1 MLKKIFSL
9 TLLLL
14 FLIIVLENYTA
25 SPDGYPD
32 IRISGNDDFK
42 KCKYVI
48 RGDGTKS
55 NPYIIRVDIANWVEI
70 RDTDKY
76 FILEFSKITLGI
88 MLDHVSNGDICGSE
102 ITEEKNLGISI
113 SSCNNINVF
122 SIKIM
127 NTNRS
132 GPKSIWIKESQNILI
147 KEVTI
152 LNSQGIVIENSR
164 DIVIDRVYIKN
175 KESMAGISVYK
186 SNVKIYHSTILGPKI
201 ITFTGIEIYG
211 SKNCEIAH
219 NIIRYCTTGMNLYN
233 STDCLI
239 YDNFF
244 ANNSIDALDNSGGKN
259 KWNLDHKIPGKNI
272 IGGPYL
278 GGNYWERYKGIDL
291 DGDGIGDTNIPY
303 ISLPGYPCPL
313 CIKDFMPLVYYS
325 KPPEGLDL
333 FIGLLNVSLSERY
346 ISPGTMLTVIYTVD
360 KIGKMEEIEST
371 SEITVRETV
380 YLVKTIYGE
389 NNATKMGVKKVL
401 YNNLRDISLNEIGNS
416 FSFTYTFPILNV
428 SDVNGI
434 LVCIQVD
441 VNNVIKEVDE
451 ENNYRCES
459 LPFVFKFLPDIM
471 IEKMDLVWSPLIPYP
486 DTPLYLYLTVHNIG
500 KNVTGVFKVKAVLH
514 IYVNESNNIVE
525 KEIWFESSCNLRPG
539 ESLTLYLPCKSK
551 NDPYIVPENVVNDS
565 DHLNYIEVWA
575 DYENVVEEISED
587 NNYISK
593 FININ
598 PEGPPSYTEPW
609 NGDLELKIIRV
620 DKPIYPGGV
629 ITVHFKTINTIPI
642 YRLTYEVLTRFE
654 VTLRHNLSETPYTFN
669 LASLFTGFGIENG
682 KPAAYFILNIPAP
695 YYSSEYA
702 RHIYLNLTL
711 TGGEGGN
718 PLFGLNNFDET
729 TVDLMLVQPDLEIVS
744 LLDVYPNPIQ
754 YGVPARFCVKIA
766 NNGKGVAKNFKLKI
780 YFRSYP
786 NQVAEMVQ
794 VKDIDILYPYSE
806 TTIVFTFSSISEE
819 VDEACFIV
827 DVEDTVAES
836 NEDNNEK
843 CFRIRCEMPNIVVNR
858 VLQDGQHVGI
868 IYGAQSAPISF
879 DVEIKIYFGGSFS
892 KHIDGFKVKLRL
904 LDEYGYMVAD
914 LGEYEVNDIYVG
926 GSAGYSATKYLHIDW
941 NVPEDIGAG
950 DYVLKIIV
958 DSENQVPEENEQDNI
973 YTIQFKIKRNLPP
986 LIILRQINPSSERT
1000 TSENQPL
1007 YIVHTG
1013 SVEIRVDVT
1022 DLHPGDLRGL
1032 IKYVNFS
1039 IYWENP
1045 NGEYSE
1051 EDLLYFSPNWVWKDY
1066 ITLHLEYYCNLPQ
1079 GRYVWVISAIDDDG
1093 AISKLEIKVYVI
1105 DISIQLKGLVFY
1117 PPEDLFSVD
1126 NSANSATLSIR
1137 VSSIH
1142 PHTLL
1147 FKLRGDVVKDLLQSA
1162 GWSSQE
1168 DPEAFSYQ
1176 FTPSEES
1183 LEEDINFPPIPLSH
1197 ITDRY
1202 EFISGYKGGSRMN
1215 LWLDIYV
1222 FTQEFGEILIESI
1235 DLSFN
1240 VEQPIISVCYAS
1252 SDNPIMPGEAHDLEV
1267 YVTNEGNENY
1277 LIQSFRIIEEYG
1289 EENDPIV
1296 YLPRTYGYSIN
1307 IDGTGVMFRGLDP
1320 EEVIEEEDVAKYLD
1334 YEGDVVIKLIYK
1346 WTDIHGNEHNSL
1358 ALGCGILRTTPFVI
1372 QVKRNSELC
1381 FVRYMDVWNNFPHDI
1396 MLQITP
1402 RDVVMKTSPLNRL
1415 YENPIIILRTDW
1427 DGESTDFNRATLR
1440 PYSQYYEVK
1449 RFILF
1454 FDPTRYTYI
1463 STYKSVIWL
1472 TVSYGQYSY
1481 DENTYIM
1488 AIDITYEQRH
1498 FVHTGY
1504 SPVLYGFHFK
1514 NYKLPLQLTF
1524 HCCGM
1529 SWCSGASF
1537 YYRERGKDYFPSCR
1551 YEEEE
1556 EEACE
1561 KAVKR
1566 LKNNYPVTI
1575 KRSDV
1580 SFVIEKM
1587 QGDLAICLC
1596 IPNSNKRDVFNAII
1610 HELNSRRC
1618 ILFCVDRADPNSYPS
1633 CHMVLLSGYIDTGD
1647 SVYFYGYDPNYPAS
1661 EKYIWLKK
1669 PFDAI
1674 GIIRPIIRFDRNS
1687 CNFVYLPA
1695 GTVPGVNWR
1704 NVRP

>member
-1 MLKKIFSL
+1 MLKKKFSL

-113 SSCNNINVF
+113 SSCNNINVL

-278 GGNYWERYKGIDL
+278 GGNYWDRYKGIDL

-303 ISLPGYPCPL
+303 ISLPGSPCPL
-313 CIKDFMPLVYYS
+313 CVKDFMPLVYYS

-360 KIGKMEEIEST
+360 KIGRMERIEPVSK
-371 SEITVRETV
+371 ITVRETV
-380 YLVKTIYGE
+380 YLVKTIHGKI
-389 NNATKMGVKKVL
+389 TKMGVKKVL

-565 DHLNYIEVWA
+565 EHLNYIEVWA

-642 YRLTYEVLTRFE
+642 YRLTYEVLTRFR

-669 LASLFTGFGIENG
+669 LASLFTGFGIESG
-682 KPAAYFILNIPAP
+682 KSVAYFILNIPAP

-711 TGGEGGN
+711 TGDEEIN

-858 VLQDGQHVGI
+858 VLRDGQHVGI
-868 IYGAQSAPISF
+868 IYGAQSAPVSF

-914 LGEYEVNDIYVG
+914 LGEYEVNDICVG

-1039 IYWENP
+1039 IYRENP

-1051 EDLLYFSPNWVWKDY
+1051 EDLLYFSPNWVWRDY
-1066 ITLHLEYYCNLPQ
+1066 ITLHLEYYCNLAQ
-1079 GRYVWVISAIDDDG
+1079 ARYVWVISAIDDDG

-1117 PPEDLFSVD
+1117 PPKDLFSVD

-1176 FTPSEES
+1176 FTPSEEV
-1183 LEEDINFPPIPLSH
+1183 INFPPIPLSH

-1202 EFISGYKGGSRMN
+1202 EFISGYKGSNKMN

-1222 FTQEFGEILIESI
+1222 FTTEFGEIFIKSI
-1235 DLSFN
+1235 DLSFYIN
-1240 VEQPIISVCYAS
+1240 QPIIRVCYAS
-1252 SDNPIMPGEAHDLEV
+1252 SDNPIAPGEVHDLEV
-1267 YVTNEGNENY
+1267 YVVNEGTCDP
-1277 LIQSFRIIEEYG
+1277 IDSFRVVEEYG
-1289 EENDPIV
+1289 DENNPIV
-1296 YLPRTYGYSIN
+1296 YSPRIYGNSIEEGY
-1307 IDGTGVMFRGLDP
+1307 IEFKRLDP
-1320 EEVIEEEDVAKYLD
+1320 EGLYSN
-1334 YEGDVVIKLIYK
+1334 YRGDIVVKLIYT
-1346 WTDIHGNEHNSL
+1346 WTDPNGNVHNSL
-1358 ALGCGILRTTPFVI
+1358 ALGCGILRTIPFHVHVSMI
-1372 QVKRNSELC
+1372 GEL
-1381 FVRYMDVWNNFPHDI
+1381 FFGRYIDVWNRFPYSI

-1402 RDVVMKTSPLNRL
+1402 RDVDMKTSPLNKL
-1415 YENPIIILRTDW
+1415 YKNPIMIIRADW
-1427 DGESTDFNRATLR
+1427 NGKSKDFNKAVIK
-1440 PYSQYYEVK
+1440 YNENK

-1454 FDPTRYTYI
+1454 FDLTRYKYI
-1463 STYKSVIWL
+1463 STTHRSVIWL
-1472 TVSYGQYSY
+1472 TISYGRYWY
-1481 DENTYIM
+1481 DENTYIF
-1488 AIDITYEQRH
+1488 AIDISYEQTH

-1514 NYKLPLQLTF
+1514 NYGILG

-1529 SWCSGASF
+1529 SWCSAASF
-1537 YYRERGKDYFPSCR
+1537 YYRERGVNYFTSILLPPHNDPTANPPLL
-1551 YEEEE
+1551 YMQ
-1556 EEACE
+1556 AI
-1561 KAVKR
+1561 KQ

-1575 KRSDV
+1575 RRNDVDNLIDLVQYDIFMCERSP
-1580 SFVIEKM
+1580 I
-1587 QGDLAICLC
+1587 L
-1596 IPNSNKRDVFNAII
+1596 PNKRDVFNAII
-1610 HELNSRRC
+1610 DELDSGRC
-1618 ILFCVDRADPNSYPS
+1618 ILFNMDKIDPSSIWPS
-1633 CHMVLLSGYIDTGD
+1633 GHMVVLSGYIDAGD
-1647 SVYFYGYDPNYPAS
+1647 YVYFYGYDSNYPAS
-1661 EKYIWLKK
+1661 ESYKWLRD
-1669 PFDAI
+1669 PHNAQ
-1674 GIIRPIIRFDRNS
+1674 GIICPLIKFDKNS
-1687 CNFVYLPA
+1687 GNFIYLPTKA
-1695 GTVPGVNWR
+1695 VPGVNWR
-1704 NVRP
+1704 SVRP